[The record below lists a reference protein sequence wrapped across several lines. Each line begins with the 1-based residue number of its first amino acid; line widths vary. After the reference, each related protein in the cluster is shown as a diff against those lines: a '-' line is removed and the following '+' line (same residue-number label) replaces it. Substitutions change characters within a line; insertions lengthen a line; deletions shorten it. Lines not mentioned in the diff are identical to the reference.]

1 MQHSQSAAQCF
12 TALLFVLEMR
22 AKPGASTVGAST
34 VGASTV
40 GASTVGAA
48 VGYSVQPL
56 LANWCNTHTLQAR
69 TLSAPQFLIRH
80 VFAGMSQWLC
90 LVLMQSD
97 KRQLPA
103 CPLLPVLLSLCGC
116 TVVAGRHAHTLLSL
130 KIEPNS
136 AGTDMY
142 GYC

>member
-1 MQHSQSAAQCF
+1 MVVFYSI
-12 TALLFVLEMR
+12 ALCAGDEGK
-22 AKPGASTVGAST
+22 AWCH
-34 VGASTV
+34 
-40 GASTVGAA
+40 
-48 VGYSVQPL
+48 YSWCHYGWCCCGVQPF

-103 CPLLPVLLSLCGC
+103 CPLLPVLLSLSALCGY
-116 TVVAGRHAHTLLSL
+116 TVVAGRRAHTLLSL
-130 KIEPNS
+130 KIDPNS